1 MKNLPLNRAHRDVQH
16 RRDLVIFESLE
27 VAQEHHL
34 ALRRL
39 QPLHPLG
46 ETGAGAWVLCTPPE
60 IPGPRVQFP
69 GRLLPLL
76 TPEML
81 QPRVSGNLEQPGTEQ
96 VPISQTPALA
106 IHGEHD
112 ILGEIFRQASFTSAP
127 EEISEN
133 LRADRP

>member
-1 MKNLPLNRAHRDVQH
+1 
-16 RRDLVIFESLE
+16 LV
-27 VAQEHHL
+27 
-34 ALRRL
+34 
-39 QPLHPLG
+39 
-46 ETGAGAWVLCTPPE
+46 
-60 IPGPRVQFP
+60 
-69 GRLLPLL
+69 PLL

-96 VPISQTPALA
+96 VPISQVPALA

-133 LRADRP
+133 LRADRPKHRAERILSRIVQKAFDSFLFA